1 MNIKKDEN
9 IKFKVGYQIFPIS
22 FKDSNND
29 GIGDLKGIEEK
40 LPYLKELGID
50 IIWLCPI
57 YKSNFADAGYDVINY
72 CEIDPKFGTM
82 DDFDSLMK
90 NAKK

>member
-1 MNIKKDEN
+1 MHIKKNEN

-50 IIWLCPI
+50 IIWLL
-57 YKSNFADAGYDVINY
+57 FR
-72 CEIDPKFGTM
+72 
-82 DDFDSLMK
+82 SLKTVFMIIPWHLQ
-90 NAKK
+90 